1 MRMRKLLCLL
11 MVEICVAICNT
22 AAQEWSRT
30 LVVNGANISG
40 YKSSTEIQKDSEDA
54 EITDSVQDVTEK
66 STSTMETST
75 SDENT
80 GTRSK
85 NDFKKK
91 NESTDLKKE
100 KQSSVTK
107 ESRTNSNKSDKT
119 TDLDVAKKNATEE
132 TKAKVTIDEQM
143 STNGE
148 KNQSEVGQ
156 STAETNDEGTVEAA
170 VQEIPQEYVQEDIQ
184 QPEITNNYLE
194 SDYIVI
200 KGNTI
205 PIAYG
210 AATQDMVD
218 TYDVVQDTGLIEDT
232 NNTFLFGH
240 NDLSFSILD
249 TVNCG
254 ETITVNNYGVTKN
267 YQVERSELAILTD
280 DETDIIMF
288 SDGNNVVYRDYGFP
302 ALVLITCARGY
313 DWNYRWV
320 IVAREMD

>member
-1 MRMRKLLCLL
+1 MRIRKLLYLL
-11 MVEICVAICNT
+11 MVEICVATCNT
-22 AAQEWSRT
+22 AAQEWSGMF
-30 LVVNGANISG
+30 VANGANISR
-40 YKSSTEIQKDSEDA
+40 YNNSINIQKDSEEA

-66 STSTMETST
+66 STSTVETST
-75 SDENT
+75 LDEHT

-85 NDFKKK
+85 NDFKKN

-119 TDLDVAKKNATEE
+119 TDSDVAKKNATEE

-156 STAETNDEGTVEAA
+156 STVETNDEGTVEAD

-200 KGNTI
+200 KGNSI

-210 AATQDMVD
+210 VATQDMVD

-240 NDLSFSILD
+240 NDWSFSILD

-254 ETITVNNYGVTKN
+254 ETITINNYGVTKN